1 MWNDIFLY
9 KNEKTLEKLAIAVM
23 DMSSASES
31 STNQEDTS
39 KILEFLTTIS
49 SIQIVN
55 LYNDVDVYQLK
66 YLKTAI
72 ESGKLGGID
81 QQSLQHL
88 VLLVRDWVSFLG
100 VTTWDPYER
109 LIKVGGSNPPSWI
122 FFFQFFLPKKS

>member
-9 KNEKTLEKLAIAVM
+9 KNEKTLEKLAIVVM

-39 KILEFLTTIS
+39 KIFEFLTTIS

-72 ESGKLGGID
+72 ESGKFGGID

-100 VTTWDPYER
+100 VATRDCYER
-109 LIKVGGSNPPSWI
+109 LI
-122 FFFQFFLPKKS
+122 